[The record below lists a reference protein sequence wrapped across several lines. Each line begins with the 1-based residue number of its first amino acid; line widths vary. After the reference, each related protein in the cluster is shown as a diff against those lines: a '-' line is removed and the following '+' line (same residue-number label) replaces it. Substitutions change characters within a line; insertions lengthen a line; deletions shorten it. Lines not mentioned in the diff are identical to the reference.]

1 MAIRPPLGG
10 FFSAFPTLGGRQF
23 LTLPNSTKRAI
34 ISLAHGYALALPVFG
49 RREAP
54 SSGGGQTSFIK
65 PPLSRGEVVHMV
77 THSELILIGQL
88 IVSVLTLF
96 VHIYNNK
103 KK

>member
-1 MAIRPPLGG
+1 MDMRWRCQY
-10 FFSAFPTLGGRQF
+10 SVGGRP
-23 LTLPNSTKRAI
+23 LL
-34 ISLAHGYALALPVFG
+34 
-49 RREAP
+49 REEAE
-54 SSGGGQTSFIK
+54 TSFIK

-88 IVSVLTLF
+88 IVSILTLF